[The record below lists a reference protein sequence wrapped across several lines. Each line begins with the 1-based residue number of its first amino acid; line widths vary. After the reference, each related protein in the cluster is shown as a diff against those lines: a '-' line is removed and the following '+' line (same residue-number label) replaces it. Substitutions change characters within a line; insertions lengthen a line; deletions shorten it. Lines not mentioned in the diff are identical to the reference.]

1 MVEVLLADERVIHLE
16 AATVLEGLAE
26 LCDRHMSLLVSKMMM
41 ILRSVMMC
49 LLVEMLDDDGF
60 ARAHL
65 KAVLL
70 DALAEEE
77 FDCLLIAHFDVRL
90 HFDALAAPEFVKV
103 LLAEPLLARLH
114 V

>member
-1 MVEVLLADERVIHLE
+1 MIEVLLADERVIHLE
-16 AATVLEGLAE
+16 AATVLEGLVE
-26 LCDRHMSLLVSKMMM
+26 LCNCHMSLLVSKMIM
-41 ILRSVMMC
+41 ILASVMFLC
-49 LLVEMLDDDGF
+49 VEMLDDDGF

-65 KAVLL
+65 KAVLF

-90 HFDALAAPEFVKV
+90 HFDALAAPEIVKV
-103 LLAEPLLARLH
+103 LLAEPFLARLR